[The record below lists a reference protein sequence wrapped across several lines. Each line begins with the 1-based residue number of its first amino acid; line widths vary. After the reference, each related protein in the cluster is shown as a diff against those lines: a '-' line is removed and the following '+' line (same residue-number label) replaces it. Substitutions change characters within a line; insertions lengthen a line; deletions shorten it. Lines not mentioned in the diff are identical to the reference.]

1 MYILDLL
8 GVLAFAIS
16 GAFKAKGLKLN
27 IFGVVFLGFITAVG
41 GGTVR
46 DLIIGRAPLF
56 YLTDPNYILISTI
69 GGALA
74 YFIPTFFKRRFTFFR
89 FLDSIGLATFAII
102 GVSVTSHH
110 LFNSNLSIT
119 LLSFLVS
126 ISLGVLT
133 ASGGGILRDAIM
145 GDTPFALKHG
155 SNYISS
161 AFFGS
166 LIFYLLSFLNLQLA
180 ITFSMIITLYLREV
194 KSNFGVYKKVFKNKK
209 NGIQ

>member
-56 YLTDPNYILISTI
+56 YLSDPSYILVALI
-69 GGALA
+69 GGFLA
-74 YFIPTFFKRRFTFFR
+74 YSVPSFFKRRFTLFR
-89 FLDSIGLATFAII
+89 FLDSVGLATFAII
-102 GVSVTSHH
+102 GVSVTNNH
-110 LFNSNLSIT
+110 LFDSPLHFS
-119 LLSFLVS
+119 LLGLLVS

-133 ASGGGILRDAIM
+133 ACGGGILRDAIM

-161 AFFGS
+161 AFWGS
-166 LIFYLLSFLNLQLA
+166 LIFYSLNFFNQTLA

-194 KSNFGVYKKVFKNKK
+194 VSKFGIYNKVFKKA
-209 NGIQ
+209 

>member
-1 MYILDLL
+1 MYFLDLL
-8 GVLAFAIS
+8 GTLAFAIS

-46 DLIIGRAPLF
+46 DLIIGRSPLF
-56 YLTDPNYILISTI
+56 YLSDPNYILVSFV
-69 GGALA
+69 GGILA
-74 YFIPTFFKRRFTFFR
+74 YFIPSFFKRRFTFFR

-102 GVSVTSHH
+102 GVSVTNNH
-110 LFNSNLSIT
+110 LFSLDSSIS

-126 ISLGVLT
+126 ILLGVLT
-133 ASGGGILRDAIM
+133 ASGGGILRDAIL

-161 AFFGS
+161 AFWGS
-166 LIFYLLSFLNLQLA
+166 LIFYLLNFLNQTLA
-180 ITFSMIITLYLREV
+180 IAFSMIVTLYLREV
-194 KSNFGVYKKVFKNKK
+194 VSNFGIYKKVFKNNK
-209 NGIQ
+209 NGI

>member
-56 YLTDPNYILISTI
+56 YLSDPNYILVALI
-69 GGALA
+69 GGFLA
-74 YFIPTFFKRRFTFFR
+74 YSVPSFFKRRFTLFR
-89 FLDSIGLATFAII
+89 FLDSVGLATFAII
-102 GVSVTSHH
+102 GVSVTNNH
-110 LFNSNLSIT
+110 LFDSGLHFS
-119 LLSFLVS
+119 LLSLLVS

-133 ASGGGILRDAIM
+133 ACGGGILRDAIM

-161 AFFGS
+161 AFWGS
-166 LIFYLLSFLNLQLA
+166 LIFYSLNFLNQTLA

-194 KSNFGVYKKVFKNKK
+194 VSKFGIYNKIFKK
-209 NGIQ
+209 I